1 MEQKD
6 NYIVINGIK
15 YYPAHKENVKNLM
28 TCDYCSFYDDNAC
41 DCKLNDT
48 GIKCERDFYFLKLN
62 S

>member
-1 MEQKD
+1 MEQKG

-15 YYPAHKENVKNLM
+15 YYPVHNKNVM
-28 TCDYCSFYDDNAC
+28 TCDYCSFYDDDAC

-48 GIKCERDFYFLKLN
+48 GIKCEVDSYFVKLN